1 MAAASRNA
9 TGRIKRMT
17 SNAKPPSASPKKA
30 KKKKKKADPFW
41 PIVIILSILAFT
53 GSFWF
58 FYMLTSKINTRNFP
72 TTDTP
77 KLMLPASPS
86 AGPEGT
92 GVQAGGADTR
102 PSGGPVGASTVA
114 SRSPAAN
121 ASPAR
126 ATQTASASTPARTA
140 TPTAVVTATPV
151 STTTTTT
158 TQPTAFRVQVG
169 SYNTRE
175 EAQQIA
181 GQLSAK
187 GYGPL
192 VVEDSGRFR
201 LQLGVYENE
210 ENALALAQEIT
221 QQGYEVIVRKATP

>member
-1 MAAASRNA
+1 
-9 TGRIKRMT
+9 MT
-17 SNAKPPSASPKKA
+17 SPAKPPASSPKKA

-77 KLMLPASPS
+77 KLMLTPTPAGNAGGLGVPASGNATS
-86 AGPEGT
+86 NTGT
-92 GVQAGGADTR
+92 QPA
-102 PSGGPVGASTVA
+102 SSPVIGN
-114 SRSPAAN
+114 SPAAM
-121 ASPAR
+121 ASV
-126 ATQTASASTPARTA
+126 QKTASAPAATAVATPARTA
-140 TPTAVVTATPV
+140 TPAPTAVATAAANTPV
-151 STTTTTT
+151 
-158 TQPTAFRVQVG
+158 AFRVQVG
-169 SYNTRE
+169 SYSSRE
-175 EAQQIA
+175 EAQQVS

-192 VVEDSGRFR
+192 IVDDNGRFR

-210 ENALALAQEIT
+210 DNALALAQEIT